1 MRLAVPLVALAWL
14 YAAPA
19 AAHDHATGVVK
30 EPMEAMK
37 DMARHM
43 KAIGERMKSGRDLAA
58 IKVEAKAVQALAVHV
73 THLFPPG
80 STQKPTDAKP
90 TIWQNWAD
98 FETKANALADASA
111 NLANA
116 ESSDRARLST
126 QVRALSDTCG
136 ACHELYRSK
145 H

>member
-1 MRLAVPLVALAWL
+1 MHSAVRLVALAWL
-14 YAAPA
+14 FVAPA
-19 AAHDHATGVVK
+19 AAHEHATGVVK
-30 EPMEAMK
+30 ERMEAMES
-37 DMARHM
+37 MARHM
-43 KAIGERMKSGRDLAA
+43 KAIGQRMKSGRDLAA
-58 IKVEAKAVQALAVHV
+58 IKVEAQAVQALAAHV

-90 TIWQNWAD
+90 AIWQNWAD
-98 FETKANALADASA
+98 FEAKANALKNASA

-116 ESSDRARLST
+116 EPSDLAGLSA
-126 QVRALSDTCG
+126 QVRALSETCG